1 MTHETFKAACDLE
14 DPIAKINDFSFALLL
29 MSSEI
34 PDDTGL
40 AVHRLATEIRGQAK
54 LLDELHGKLFH
65 ALHPGP
71 AALLETEG
79 AA

>member
-1 MTHETFKAACDLE
+1 MSAEPFTTVCDLE
-14 DPIAKINDFSFALLL
+14 DPISKISDFAFALLL

-54 LLDELHGKLFH
+54 LLGDLHGKLFH